1 MVLQFLSKG
10 FSIELFATIIYSKRK
25 LTNLKAII
33 AQQERRINIT
43 FSLNTDIEYRHYIE
57 VIPLYADIRIYPQDK
72 TITVPIGY
80 FEIHSERSTSLIPS
94 DYHKKEGF
102 YTGYTE

>member
-1 MVLQFLSKG
+1 M
-10 FSIELFATIIYSKRK
+10 
-25 LTNLKAII
+25 
-33 AQQERRINIT
+33 
-43 FSLNTDIEYRHYIE
+43 NTDIEYRHYIE